1 MNTQQSV
8 DQSPAD
14 PLPSLQQDRFSHLT
28 DEQRAFAKVIGQ
40 ALAKMWLKEQKELRS
55 KTLAP
60 TPPQ

>member
-8 DQSPAD
+8 NQSPAE
-14 PLPSLQQDRFSHLT
+14 PLQSQQQDRFSHLT

-40 ALAKMWLKEQKELRS
+40 ALAELWLKEQKELQS
-55 KTLAP
+55 KAPDP